1 MNEPTKT
8 AAANN
13 VSVRSLMYNGMIKR
27 NPVLAAGMVIAP
39 VVVFANTFMNAVTL
53 VTAFSCI
60 TFLTLLISS
69 FVPQKIVYTV
79 RIILYTLIGAAVY
92 IPTALFLDHV
102 MHERISGMGVY
113 FPLLIIN
120 SLIVSR
126 SETTFFTENKGKMIL
141 DIIFSI
147 LGYDIAVLLTGFVR
161 EIISTG
167 EINGNILAVPITLS
181 GLSYPYGGFILLGIM
196 AALLRGIIWLV
207 NKVKG

>member
-1 MNEPTKT
+1 MIKQRKVKPESDYT
-8 AAANN
+8 
-13 VSVRSLMYNGMIKR
+13 VSSIIYNGMIKR

-53 VTAFSCI
+53 VISFSCI

-79 RIILYTLIGAAVY
+79 RIILYTLIGAIVY
-92 IPTALFLDHV
+92 IPTTIFLE
-102 MHERISGMGVY
+102 MFIHERIANMGVY
-113 FPLLIIN
+113 FPLLITN
-120 SLIVSR
+120 SLIISR
-126 SETTFFTENKGKMIL
+126 SETTFFAENKGKMLL

-147 LGYDIAVLLTGFVR
+147 LGYDAAVLLVGFVR

-167 EINGNILAVPITLS
+167 EINGNILAVPVTLP
-181 GLSYPYGGFILLGIM
+181 GLSFPYGGFIILGIM
-196 AALLRGIIWLV
+196 AALLRCIIWIV